1 MEEQKEQL
9 QDWLDQQAMDLFGE
23 FGFATCDEE
32 QRIELVYHLVQ
43 GILHGQEVNNHTNA
57 ERITAYNKYVV

>member
-9 QDWLDQQAMDLFGE
+9 QDWLDKQAMDLFGE

-32 QRIELVYHLVQ
+32 QRIELIYHLVQ
-43 GILHGQEVNNHTNA
+43 GILHGQ
-57 ERITAYNKYVV
+57 K